1 MSFLSVRF
9 LGFFL
14 MVWGL
19 SVVMRPQKNLYKFFL
34 IAINFLFYGFFGL
47 AGVGIL
53 VIDAFIN
60 FGFLKILEKRRW
72 GRWVLGLAIG
82 FNLILLSGYKYFNN
96 GWDVVGMEIIAPIG
110 ISFFSFKIISVLIDT
125 YRQKVKIE
133 SLVDFLTYVS
143 FFPQISAGPI
153 ARFKE
158 FSEDLNKENEID
170 RSKFWVLLISGWLK
184 MYLIGGILF
193 DVVNQ
198 TIYLPQNFS
207 RMDLVLG
214 MLSLSFYIFAN
225 FSGYCDI
232 SEALAMVLGF
242 RTPKNFNS
250 PYRSVGFRDFWQRW
264 HMSLSSW
271 LRDYL
276 YIPLGGNRKGKGR
289 KYVNLLTVMT
299 IGGIWHGAGI
309 NFLVWG
315 GLHGIMLMITHF
327 LDDFVWPRFV
337 RVAKWVRVTGRGL
350 GWFLTFGLINITW
363 IIFYPKSLGMSIKYF
378 ESLIWTGETRTV
390 LWSGGVMG
398 GLILVGI
405 LSIWG
410 DKFEEIT
417 TKILV
422 RVPAMVRYLILVAI
436 FYLIIILGPNNYV
449 APAAYFNF

>member
-47 AGVGIL
+47 A
-53 VIDAFIN
+53 
-60 FGFLKILEKRRW
+60 
-72 GRWVLGLAIG
+72 GLAIG

-363 IIFYPKSLGMSIKYF
+363 IIFYPKSLEMSIKYF
-378 ESLIWTGETRTV
+378 ESLIWT
-390 LWSGGVMG
+390 
-398 GLILVGI
+398 
-405 LSIWG
+405 
-410 DKFEEIT
+410 
-417 TKILV
+417 
-422 RVPAMVRYLILVAI
+422 
-436 FYLIIILGPNNYV
+436 
-449 APAAYFNF
+449 